1 MNNGCINFLMELSIR
16 FLLLLN
22 LLPEAEC
29 GSAFWN
35 NSSKSYLHPLAPLAP
50 LARREIRRLFGRRR
64 RESAKIVTD

>member
-16 FLLLLN
+16 FFLLLN

-35 NSSKSYLHPLAPLAP
+35 NSSISYLHPLAP